1 MTKWHELPFDQ
12 IWAVDTEFYPGRG
25 LAHGGRGGD
34 PVTPLCLTA
43 KELRSGRVIRLWH
56 DELGRSPP
64 YPLDASS
71 LFIAYNN
78 VAEFMF
84 HIALGWGEPA
94 RSIDAYVEYRHYWN
108 DGSLEAEDIP
118 KGFFSQLGALQ
129 HFGEDT
135 VAHSYKEDMRDRI
148 IRGPPYSAAER
159 AQILDY
165 NETDTAGLARLI
177 PHIIPTIKS
186 IPAALHRSNA
196 MWPFA
201 QHQSRGIPFDM
212 AVFDEVVGVW
222 DAIAC
227 DIVGE
232 MDTHGIYSIEG
243 GKPKWGKAED
253 MKFLALC
260 KRLDIVW
267 PRLESGRPNLNTEIW
282 RDMCVT
288 YPVLNDL
295 RELRSSIGKMRLQK
309 LHVGNDGRNR
319 TSLFPFGTKT
329 SRCAPGANSYVFGP
343 AKWLRFF
350 ISPPPG
356 LALVHR
362 DYSQEEPIIAAI
374 LSGDS
379 EPLAACEMPCGVYLG
394 LAHQLGFCPADATK
408 DTHSELRD
416 LFKIVVL
423 AILYGMTAPSLA
435 RKTRLSLH
443 ETREILARLKSRCRK
458 FWDYTER
465 VADHAGLLMRL
476 ETAGGW
482 RMICPPDINPN
493 TVRNYPIQSTAAE
506 ILRVA
511 VILAERR
518 GLQVIAPVH
527 DALTAQTPLASIH
540 SASEA
545 LDRIM
550 RDASAIVLRGY
561 EIKSDEQI
569 IRPGE
574 HYYDKRGEKMWNT
587 IRRLAAKHRRKA
599 S

>member
-1 MTKWHELPFDQ
+1 MRWYNLPFEQ

-25 LAHGGRGGD
+25 LAHGGRDGD
-34 PVTPLCLTA
+34 PLTPLCLTA
-43 KELRSGRVIRLWH
+43 KELRSGRVIRLGQK
-56 DELGRSPP
+56 ELGRYPP

-84 HIALGWGEPA
+84 HIASGWPQPA
-94 RSIDAYVEYRHYWN
+94 RSIDAYVEYRLYQN

-118 KGFFSQLGALQ
+118 KGFYSQLGALQ

-135 VAHSYKEDMRDRI
+135 IAHSYKEDMRDRI
-148 IRGPPYSAAER
+148 IQGPPFVGDEPAR
-159 AQILDY
+159 ILDY
-165 NETDTAGLARLI
+165 CETDTDGLARLI
-177 PHIIPTIKS
+177 PHIVPTIKS

-196 MWPFA
+196 MWAFA
-201 QHQSRGIPFDM
+201 QHQHRGIPLNKPI
-212 AVFDEVVGVW
+212 FDEVVGVW

-227 DIVGE
+227 DIVRE

-243 GKPKWGKAED
+243 GKPKWGKVENAR
-253 MKFLALC
+253 FLALC
-260 KRLDIVW
+260 RRLGIVW
-267 PRLESGRPNLNTEIW
+267 PRRADGEPDLDAKVW
-282 RDMCVT
+282 RDMCTV

-295 RELRSSIGKMRLQK
+295 RELRSSIGQMRLQK

-319 TSLFPFGTKT
+319 TSLFPFATKT

-343 AKWLRFF
+343 AKWLRSF

-362 DYSQEEPIIAAI
+362 DYSQEEPLIAAI

-379 EPLAACEMPCGVYLG
+379 ELLAACEMPCGVYLG

-408 DTHSELRD
+408 DTHGELRD
-416 LFKIVVL
+416 LFKVVVL
-423 AILYGMTAPSLA
+423 AILYGMTALSLA
-435 RKTRLSLH
+435 RKTRLSLY
-443 ETREILARLKSRCRK
+443 ETKELLARLRSRCWR

-465 VADHAGLLMRL
+465 VADHAGLLRRL

-482 RMICPPDINPN
+482 GMICPPDINPN
-493 TVRNYPIQSTAAE
+493 TVRNYPVQSTAAE

-527 DALTAQTPLASIH
+527 DALMAQAPLADID
-540 SASEA
+540 SAAEA
-545 LDRIM
+545 LDRVM
-550 RDASAIVLRGY
+550 RDASAMVLGGY
-561 EIKSDEQI
+561 EITSDKQI

-574 HYYDKRGEKMWNT
+574 HYFDKRGDKMWNT
-587 IRRLAAKHRRKA
+587 VTRLTAKLRREA